1 MHLSIRLITDLE
13 SVLARQF
20 EESVQDSFLPVMFE
34 VLQVLNVEK
43 DVDYLLMAELLHLT
57 NWESTTVVRYPQ

>member
-1 MHLSIRLITDLE
+1 
-13 SVLARQF
+13 
-20 EESVQDSFLPVMFE
+20 MFE

-57 NWESTTVVRYPQ
+57 TWESTTVVRYPQ